1 VFIIDSVIWTYIQ
14 IIVAKQKG
22 WWKFFSFSHSLLLF
36 STLMLQIDFG
46 CYFIFYTQKIHFPWV
61 LWVFWAIWLILVSWK
76 LTNFIKVL
84 WMTMSYIIDISFLLI
99 LIIFIF
105 AFIGRNFL
113 EPIEDEVI
121 WMETD
126 YKSFDNAVINTFF
139 MTTYS
144 NYPTTAIPYFREQNL
159 NAFMFFVPLILFI
172 ITIIEPIP
180 VAVLF
185 DRFRVN

>member
-1 VFIIDSVIWTYIQ
+1 
-14 IIVAKQKG
+14 
-22 WWKFFSFSHSLLLF
+22 
-36 STLMLQIDFG
+36 M
-46 CYFIFYTQKIHFPWV
+46 
-61 LWVFWAIWLILVSWK
+61 
-76 LTNFIKVL
+76 
-84 WMTMSYIIDISFLLI
+84 DISFLLI
-99 LIIFIF
+99 FVIFLF

-113 EPIEDEVI
+113 EPIEDEIV

-126 YKSFDNAVINTFF
+126 FKSFDNAVINTFF
-139 MTTYS
+139 MATYS
-144 NYPTTAIPYFREQNL
+144 NYPTTAIPYFREQNM